1 MLLSLL
7 MLAVTRYRLLTLQ
20 ATDYFRTQDS
30 RGSIMQL
37 GAAYGYILHE
47 YSCAINNVLVKF
59 VEEHESRRRSSL
71 TSRILSFLN
80 CIKWRLLLLV
90 HSHAGS
96 KCYRLQIQN

>member
-30 RGSIMQL
+30 RDSIMQL

-47 YSCAINNVLVKF
+47 YTCAINYIILKLVQG
-59 VEEHESRRRSSL
+59 HENGRKDSITSALGSDTRLFEQASILTPAFSL
-71 TSRILSFLN
+71 S
-80 CIKWRLLLLV
+80 
-90 HSHAGS
+90 
-96 KCYRLQIQN
+96 